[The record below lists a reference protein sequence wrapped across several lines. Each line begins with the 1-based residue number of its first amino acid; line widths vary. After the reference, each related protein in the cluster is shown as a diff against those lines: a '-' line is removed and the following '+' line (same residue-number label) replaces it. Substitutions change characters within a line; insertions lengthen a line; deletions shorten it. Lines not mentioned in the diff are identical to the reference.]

1 MNRLTKLFYPKQKL
15 LNNFKV
21 KSRKKFLLDNS
32 KTIGYGSNQSVYKS
46 FDSTIY
52 IGDWHEKI

>member
-32 KTIGYGSNQSVYKS
+32 KIIGYGSNQSVYKS

-52 IGDWHEKI
+52 IGD